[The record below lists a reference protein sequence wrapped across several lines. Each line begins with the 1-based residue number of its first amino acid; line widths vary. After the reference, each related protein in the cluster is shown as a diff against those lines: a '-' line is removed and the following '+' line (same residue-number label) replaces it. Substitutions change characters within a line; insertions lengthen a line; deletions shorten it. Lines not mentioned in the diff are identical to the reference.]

1 MLFGD
6 RMFEKFILFTTP
18 MCPVC
23 NEIKDWLSTTD
34 YKVEFVDAASPE
46 GKAKAAKFNIIN
58 VPTMISL
65 DKDGNRAGE
74 ATDLDGVQE
83 MLENKTLKDF

>member
-1 MLFGD
+1 
-6 RMFEKFILFTTP
+6 MFEKFILFTTP
-18 MCPVC
+18 MCPDC

-34 YKVEFVDAASPE
+34 YNVEVVDATTQDGKVKAAEYKVEHM
-46 GKAKAAKFNIIN
+46 
-58 VPTMISL
+58 PTMISF

-74 ATDLDGVQE
+74 ANDFDAIQE